1 MSQEQYVY
9 NGAVVV
15 MTGRKARKDQE
26 AMTATRRR
34 TAIVDE
40 LYEITPLDKE
50 EGSWKKW
57 VRMNEL
63 YEIVE
68 GNDE

>member
-34 TAIVDE
+34 TATVDE

-50 EGSWKKW
+50 DGSWKKW
-57 VRMNEL
+57 VRMTEL